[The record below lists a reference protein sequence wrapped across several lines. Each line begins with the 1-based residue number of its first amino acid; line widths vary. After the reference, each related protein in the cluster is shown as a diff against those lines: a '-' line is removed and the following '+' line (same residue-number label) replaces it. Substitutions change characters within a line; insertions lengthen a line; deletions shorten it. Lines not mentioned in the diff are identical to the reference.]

1 MSESISNFIT
11 VIRNASRARKGECTA
26 KYSKMHESIAEI
38 LKREGYISN
47 FEFGTDSNGHKNLVI
62 KLKYVDEQPAITD
75 IQRVSKP
82 GRRLY
87 YKAKDIP
94 RVLGGLGTGIL
105 TTNKGVMRDRDARRN
120 NLGGEMVCAVW

>member
-11 VIRNASRARKGECTA
+11 IIRNASRARKDTCTA
-26 KYSKMHESIAEI
+26 KFSKMHQSIAEI
-38 LKREGYISN
+38 LKREGYISD
-47 FEFGTDSNGHKNLVI
+47 FGTGTDDNGHKNLVI
-62 KLKYVDEQPAITD
+62 TLKYVDEEPAITD

-105 TTNKGVMRDRDARRN
+105 TTNQGIMRDRDARRN
-120 NLGGEMVCAVW
+120 NIGGEMVCAVW

>member
-11 VIRNASRARKGECTA
+11 IIRNASRARKDTCTA
-26 KYSKMHESIAEI
+26 KFSKMHQSIAEI
-38 LKREGYISN
+38 LKREGYIS
-47 FEFGTDSNGHKNLVI
+47 EFGTGTDDNGHKNLVI
-62 KLKYVDEQPAITD
+62 TLKYVDDEPAITD

-105 TTNKGVMRDRDARRN
+105 TTNQGIMRDRDARRN
-120 NLGGEMVCAVW
+120 NIGGEMVCAVW

>member
-11 VIRNASRARKGECTA
+11 IIRNASRARKDTCTA
-26 KYSKMHESIAEI
+26 KFSKMHQSIAEI
-38 LKREGYISN
+38 LKREGYIAG
-47 FEFGTDSNGHKNLVI
+47 FETGTDANGHKNLI
-62 KLKYVDEQPAITD
+62 ITLKYVEEEPAITD

-105 TTNKGVMRDRDARRN
+105 TTNRGVMRDRDARRA